1 MIKLILKSFCLIF
14 FIIGFSYSDTI
25 NNIKINGNKRISK
38 ETILVLGDFNLGSE
52 YDDSNLNR
60 SLKKLYDTNFFKD
73 IELSLKNNSLT
84 IDVIENP
91 IIEKINITGIKKNLL
106 QKLFMIQLV

>member
-52 YDDSNLNR
+52 FDDTTLNR
-60 SLKKLYDTNFFKD
+60 SLKKLYDTNFFSE
-73 IELSLKNNSLT
+73 IELSLKNNSLI

-91 IIEKINITGIKKNLL
+91 IIEKINITGIKKKISHRNYL
-106 QKLFMIQLV
+106 